1 MTDDIRYGPRE
12 LDTSIPSAARAYDY
26 YLGGAHN
33 FEVDRTF
40 AEHILE
46 LMPHVR
52 RIAELNR
59 AFLRRAVRYLMSQGI
74 RQFLDIGSG
83 IPTAGNVH
91 EIAQQRAPESHVV
104 YVDYEA
110 MAYNHAR
117 LLLADNP
124 NAAIIQAD
132 LREPNM
138 ILNNPATRE
147 LIDFSQPVG
156 LLMVG
161 VLLFIS
167 PEDHPAELVAQYRDQ
182 LVPGSFF
189 AASQMANEDAA
200 PEQKEQLARLVAAY
214 EDANENVY
222 VRTREEF
229 ATWFDGMELVPPGV
243 TFMPDWQPDEPI
255 DVADVVR
262 PLGYGAV
269 GRVT

>member
-1 MTDDIRYGPRE
+1 MAENTDYGPRE

-33 FEVDRTF
+33 FEVDRAF
-40 AEHILE
+40 AEQIVE

-59 AFLRRAVRYLMSQGI
+59 AFLRRVVRYLLSQGI

-91 EIAQQRAPESHVV
+91 EIAQQQAPESRIV

-132 LREPNM
+132 LREPNV
-138 ILNNPATRE
+138 ILNSPTTHE

-167 PEDHPAELVAQYRDQ
+167 PEDRPADLVAQYRDQ

-189 AASQMANEDAA
+189 AASQMADEGAA
-200 PEQKEQLARLVAAY
+200 PEQQQQLARLVAAY
-214 EDANENVY
+214 QDANESVF

-243 TFMPDWQPDEPI
+243 TYMPDWQPDEPV
-255 DVADVVR
+255 DVTDVVR